1 MRSDKVAITRT
12 EKSVSKEISTPSIRR
27 IKWRDLLGKLIVY
40 VLLTIGAIVFFA
52 PWAWMV
58 SASFQPIGEIFE
70 WPPNWIPD
78 TFTLANYSKFLT
90 AEGFFRWVLNS
101 GFLAVVVLVVQMFFN
116 SLAAYSFAKQKF
128 PGRDSLFLMMLAT
141 LMIPGQLFL
150 IPNYLIL
157 LRSPLFGGNN
167 LLGVGGHGMLDS
179 FWGIIIPYSF
189 SVWSV
194 FFMRQYMKTIPDDL
208 LDAARMDGAS
218 EFTIYS
224 KVILPLCGP
233 ALAAQAIFTFTF
245 VWNDF
250 FWPLIVI
257 SNPELRTLQL
267 GLALFI
273 IKNKTVWDFVFAGSV
288 ISTLPVLLIF
298 IFFQKYFI
306 RGIALTG
313 MK

>member
-1 MRSDKVAITRT
+1 VAITQT
-12 EKSVSKEISTPSIRR
+12 EKSVSKPISTPEIRAN
-27 IKWRDLLGKLIVY
+27 KLKNLLGRLIIY
-40 VLLTIGAIVFFA
+40 ALLIIGSIIFIA

-58 SASFQPIGEIFE
+58 SASFQPIGDIFD
-70 WPPNWIPD
+70 WPPNWIPE
-78 TFTLANYSKFLT
+78 TFTLANYAKFLA

-101 GFLAVVVLVVQMFFN
+101 GFLAVVVLVLQMFFN
-116 SLAAYSFAKQKF
+116 SLAAYTFAKRKF
-128 PGRDSLFLMMLAT
+128 PGRDGLFLLMLGT

-167 LLGVGGHGMLDS
+167 LMGVGGHGMLDS

-194 FFMRQYMKTIPDDL
+194 FFMRQYMKGIPDDL

-224 KVILPLCGP
+224 KVVMPLCGP
-233 ALAAQAIFTFTF
+233 VLAAQAIFTFTF

-250 FWPLIVI
+250 FWPLIVT
-257 SNPELRTLQL
+257 SSPELRTLQL

-273 IKNKTVWDFVFAGSV
+273 LKNKTVWDVVFAGSV
-288 ISTLPVLLIF
+288 VSTLPVLLIF

>member
-1 MRSDKVAITRT
+1 VAITRT
-12 EKSVSKEISTPSIRR
+12 EKSVSEPISRPVTRT
-27 IKWRDLLGKLIVY
+27 IKWKDVIGRLIVY
-40 VLLTIGAIVFFA
+40 IILIVGSIIFIA
-52 PWAWMV
+52 PWVWML
-58 SASFQPIGEIFE
+58 SASFQPIGKIFE

-78 TFTLANYSKFLT
+78 VVTLQNYRKFLA

-101 GFLAVVVLVVQMFFN
+101 GFLAVVVLVVQTFFN
-116 SLAAYSFAKQKF
+116 SLAAYSFAKRKF
-128 PGRDSLFLMMLAT
+128 PGRDALFLLMLAT

-167 LLGVGGHGMLDS
+167 LLGMGGHGMLDS

-218 EFTIYS
+218 EFTIYW
-224 KVILPLCGP
+224 KVVLPLCGP
-233 ALAAQAIFTFTF
+233 VLAAQAIFTFTF

-257 SNPELRTLQL
+257 SSSELRTLQL

-273 IKNKTVWDFVFAGSV
+273 IKNKTVWDIVFAGSV

>member
-1 MRSDKVAITRT
+1 MAITRT
-12 EKSVSKEISTPSIRR
+12 EKSVPKPETISRPAVRT
-27 IKWRDLLGKLIVY
+27 IKWKNVLGKAVVY
-40 VLLTIGAIVFFA
+40 LLLTIGAITFIA

-58 SASFQPIGEIFE
+58 SASFQPLRDIFE
-70 WPPNWIPD
+70 WPPNWVPD
-78 TFTLANYSKFLT
+78 TFTLQNYTRFLT

-101 GFLAVVVLVVQMFFN
+101 GFLAIVVLLVQMFFN
-116 SLAAYSFAKQKF
+116 SLAAYSFAKRKF
-128 PGRDSLFLMMLAT
+128 PGRDALFLLMLGT

-157 LRSPLFGGNN
+157 LRTPLFGGNN
-167 LLGVGGHGMLDS
+167 LIGMGGNGMLDS
-179 FWGIIIPYSF
+179 FWGIIVPYSF

-194 FFMRQYMKTIPDDL
+194 FFMRQYMKSIPDDL
-208 LDAARMDGAS
+208 IDAARMDGAS

-233 ALAAQAIFTFTF
+233 VLAAQAIFTFTF

-257 SNPELRTLQL
+257 DSAELRTLQL

-273 IKNKTVWDFVFAGSV
+273 IKNKTVWDIVFAGSV
-288 ISTLPVLLIF
+288 ISTLPVLLVF

>member
-1 MRSDKVAITRT
+1 VAITRT
-12 EKSVSKEISTPSIRR
+12 EKSVSEPISRPVTRT
-27 IKWRDLLGKLIVY
+27 IKWKDVIGKLIVY
-40 VLLTIGAIVFFA
+40 IILIVGSIIFIA
-52 PWAWMV
+52 PWVWML
-58 SASFQPIGEIFE
+58 SASFQPIGKIFE

-78 TFTLANYSKFLT
+78 VVTLQNYRKFLA

-101 GFLAVVVLVVQMFFN
+101 GFLAVVVLVVQTFFN
-116 SLAAYSFAKQKF
+116 SLAAYSFAKRKF
-128 PGRDSLFLMMLAT
+128 PGRDALFLLMLAT

-167 LLGVGGHGMLDS
+167 LLGMGGHGMLDS

-218 EFTIYS
+218 EFTIYW
-224 KVILPLCGP
+224 KVVLPLCGP
-233 ALAAQAIFTFTF
+233 VLAAQAIFTFTF

-257 SNPELRTLQL
+257 SSSELRTLQL

-273 IKNKTVWDFVFAGSV
+273 IKNKTVWDIVFAGSV

>member
-1 MRSDKVAITRT
+1 MAITQT
-12 EKSVSKEISTPSIRR
+12 EKSVTKSISRPATRS
-27 IKWRDLLGKLIVY
+27 IKWKEVVGKLVVY
-40 VLLTIGAIVFFA
+40 VLLITGAVIFMA
-52 PWAWMV
+52 PWAWML
-58 SASFQPIGEIFE
+58 SASFQPIGKIFE

-78 TFTLANYSKFLT
+78 ELTLVNYRKFLA

-101 GFLAVVVLVVQMFFN
+101 GFLSVVVLLVQLFFN
-116 SLAAYSFAKQKF
+116 SLAAYSFAKRKF
-128 PGRDSLFLMMLAT
+128 PGRDALFLLMLGT

-167 LLGVGGHGMLDS
+167 IFGVGGHGMLDS

-218 EFTIYS
+218 EFTIYW

-233 ALAAQAIFTFTF
+233 VLAAQAIFTFTF

-273 IKNKTVWDFVFAGSV
+273 IKNKTVWDIVFAGSV
-288 ISTLPVLLIF
+288 ISTLPVLLVF

>member
-1 MRSDKVAITRT
+1 MAITQS
-12 EKSVSKEISTPSIRR
+12 EKSVSKTISTPTVRP
-27 IKWRDLLGKLIVY
+27 IKWKEVLGKVIVY
-40 VLLTIGAIVFFA
+40 ILLTTGAIVFFA

-78 TFTLANYSKFLT
+78 TVTFQNYVRFLT

-101 GFLAVVVLVVQMFFN
+101 GFLAVVVLLVQMFFN
-116 SLAAYSFAKQKF
+116 SLAAYSFAKRKF
-128 PGRDSLFLMMLAT
+128 PGRDGLFLMMLGT

-167 LLGVGGHGMLDS
+167 LLGTGGHGMLDS
-179 FWGIIIPYSF
+179 FWGIIVPYSF

-224 KVILPLCGP
+224 KVVLPLCGP
-233 ALAAQAIFTFTF
+233 VLAAQAIFTFTF

-257 SNPELRTLQL
+257 SSSELRTLQL

-273 IKNKTVWDFVFAGSV
+273 LKNKTVWDVVFAGSV
-288 ISTLPVLLIF
+288 ISTLPVLLVF

>member
-1 MRSDKVAITRT
+1 VAITQT
-12 EKSVSKEISTPSIRR
+12 EKSVSKPISTPEIRAN
-27 IKWRDLLGKLIVY
+27 KLKNLLGRLIIY
-40 VLLTIGAIVFFA
+40 ALLIIGSIIFIA

-58 SASFQPIGEIFE
+58 SASFQPIGDIFD
-70 WPPNWIPD
+70 WPPNWIPE
-78 TFTLANYSKFLT
+78 TFTLANYAKFLA

-101 GFLAVVVLVVQMFFN
+101 GFLAVVVLVLQMFFN
-116 SLAAYSFAKQKF
+116 SLAAYTFAKRKF
-128 PGRDSLFLMMLAT
+128 PGRDGLFLLMLGT

-167 LLGVGGHGMLDS
+167 LMGVGGHGMLDS

-194 FFMRQYMKTIPDDL
+194 FFMRQYMKGIPDDL

-224 KVILPLCGP
+224 KVVMPLCGP
-233 ALAAQAIFTFTF
+233 VLAAQAIFTFTF

-250 FWPLIVI
+250 FWPLIVT
-257 SNPELRTLQL
+257 SSPDLRTLQL

-273 IKNKTVWDFVFAGSV
+273 LKNKTVWDVVFAGSV
-288 ISTLPVLLIF
+288 VSTLPVLLIF

>member
-1 MRSDKVAITRT
+1 VAITQT
-12 EKSVSKEISTPSIRR
+12 EKAVSKPEPTTRPAARTT
-27 IKWRDLLGKLIVY
+27 KWKPVLGKLVVY
-40 VLLTIGAIVFFA
+40 LLLTTGAIVFIA

-58 SASFQPIGEIFE
+58 SASFQPIGDIFE

-78 TFTLANYSKFLT
+78 TFTLDNYRRFLA

-101 GFLAVVVLVVQMFFN
+101 GFLAVVVLLVQLFFN
-116 SLAAYSFAKQKF
+116 SLAAYSFAKLKF
-128 PGRDSLFLMMLAT
+128 PGRDKLFLLMLGT

-150 IPNYLIL
+150 IPNYLII
-157 LRSPLFGGNN
+157 LRSPLFGGND
-167 LLGVGGHGMLDS
+167 LFGMGGIGMRDS
-179 FWGIIIPYSF
+179 FWAIIIPYAF

-194 FFMRQYMKTIPDDL
+194 FFMRQYMKSIPDDL

-218 EFTIYS
+218 EFTIYW
-224 KVILPLCGP
+224 KVVMPLCGP
-233 ALAAQAIFTFTF
+233 VLAAQAIFTFTF

-257 SNPELRTLQL
+257 DSSELRTLQL

-273 IKNKTVWDFVFAGSV
+273 VKNKTVWDIVFAGSV
-288 ISTLPVLLIF
+288 ISTIPVLLIF

>member
-1 MRSDKVAITRT
+1 MAITRT
-12 EKSVSKEISTPSIRR
+12 EKTVSKPESISRPAART
-27 IKWRDLLGKLIVY
+27 IKWNVLIGKLIVY
-40 VLLTIGAIVFFA
+40 ALLTIGAIIFVA

-70 WPPNWIPD
+70 WPPNWIPS
-78 TFTLANYSKFLT
+78 TFTLQNYTKFLA

-101 GFLAVVVLVVQMFFN
+101 GFLAVVVLILQLFFN
-116 SLAAYSFAKQKF
+116 SMAAYSFAKRKF
-128 PGRDSLFLMMLAT
+128 PGRDGLFLLMLGT

-167 LLGVGGHGMLDS
+167 LLGMGGHGMLDS
-179 FWGIIIPYSF
+179 YWGIIIPYSF

-224 KVILPLCGP
+224 RVVLPLCGP
-233 ALAAQAIFTFTF
+233 VLAAQAIFTFTF

-250 FWPLIVI
+250 FWPLIVT
-257 SNPELRTLQL
+257 SSSDLRTLQL

-273 IKNKTVWDFVFAGSV
+273 LKNKTVWDIVFAGSV
-288 ISTLPVLLIF
+288 ISTIPVLLIF

>member
-1 MRSDKVAITRT
+1 VAISRT
-12 EKSVSKEISTPSIRR
+12 EKSVSEPISRAAVRP
-27 IKWRDLLGKLIVY
+27 IKWQDVIGKLIVY
-40 VLLTIGAIVFFA
+40 VILITGSIIFIA
-52 PWAWMV
+52 PWIWMV
-58 SASFQPIGEIFE
+58 SASFQPIGQIFE

-78 TFTLANYSKFLT
+78 TLTLQNYRKFLS

-101 GFLAVVVLVVQMFFN
+101 GFLAVVVLVVQTFFN
-116 SLAAYSFAKQKF
+116 SLAAYSFAKRKF
-128 PGRDSLFLMMLAT
+128 PGRDALFLLMLAT

-167 LLGVGGHGMLDS
+167 ILGVGGHGMLDS

-194 FFMRQYMKTIPDDL
+194 FFMRQYMKGIPDDL

-218 EFTIYS
+218 EFQIYW
-224 KVILPLCGP
+224 KVVMPLCGP
-233 ALAAQAIFTFTF
+233 VLAAQAIFTFTF

-257 SNPELRTLQL
+257 SNPDLRTLQL

-273 IKNKTVWDFVFAGSV
+273 IKNKTVWDIVFAGSV
-288 ISTLPVLLIF
+288 VSTLPVLLIF

>member
-1 MRSDKVAITRT
+1 
-12 EKSVSKEISTPSIRR
+12 
-27 IKWRDLLGKLIVY
+27 
-40 VLLTIGAIVFFA
+40 
-52 PWAWMV
+52 MV

-70 WPPNWIPD
+70 WPPNWIPQ
-78 TFTLANYSKFLT
+78 TPTLANYRKFLA

-101 GFLAVVVLVVQMFFN
+101 GFLAVVVLVLQMFLN
-116 SLAAYSFAKQKF
+116 SLAAYTFAKRKF
-128 PGRDSLFLMMLAT
+128 PGRDGLFLLMLGT

-167 LLGVGGHGMLDS
+167 ILGVGGHGMLDS

-194 FFMRQYMKTIPDDL
+194 FFMRQYMKGIPDDL
-208 LDAARMDGAS
+208 LDAARMDGAF

-224 KVILPLCGP
+224 KVVMPLCGP
-233 ALAAQAIFTFTF
+233 VLAAQAIFTFTF

-250 FWPLIVI
+250 FWPLIVT
-257 SNPELRTLQL
+257 SSPELRTLQL

-273 IKNKTVWDFVFAGSV
+273 LKNKTVWDIAFAGSV
-288 ISTLPVLLIF
+288 V
-298 IFFQKYFI
+298 
-306 RGIALTG
+306 
-313 MK
+313 

>member
-1 MRSDKVAITRT
+1 MAITQT
-12 EKSVSKEISTPSIRR
+12 EKSVSKPISTPEIRAN
-27 IKWRDLLGKLIVY
+27 KLKMLLGRLIIY
-40 VLLTIGAIVFFA
+40 ALLIIGSIIFIA

-70 WPPNWIPD
+70 WPPNWIPQ
-78 TFTLANYSKFLT
+78 TPTLANYRKFLA

-101 GFLAVVVLVVQMFFN
+101 GFLAIVVLVIQMFLN
-116 SLAAYSFAKQKF
+116 SLAAYTFAKRKF
-128 PGRDSLFLMMLAT
+128 PGRDGLFLLMLGT

-167 LLGVGGHGMLDS
+167 ILGVGGHGMLDS

-194 FFMRQYMKTIPDDL
+194 FFMRQYMKGIPDDL

-224 KVILPLCGP
+224 KVVMPLCGP
-233 ALAAQAIFTFTF
+233 VLAAQAIFTFTF

-250 FWPLIVI
+250 FWPLIVT
-257 SNPELRTLQL
+257 SSPELRTLQL

-273 IKNKTVWDFVFAGSV
+273 LKNKTVWDIVFAGSV
-288 ISTLPVLLIF
+288 VSTLPVLLIF

>member
-1 MRSDKVAITRT
+1 MAITQT
-12 EKSVSKEISTPSIRR
+12 EKSVSKQISTPAIRANR
-27 IKWRDLLGKLIVY
+27 WKGFLGKLLVY
-40 VLLTIGAIVFFA
+40 ALLTTGAIIFLA

-58 SASFQPIGEIFE
+58 SASFQPIGKIFD
-70 WPPNWIPD
+70 WPPNWIPE
-78 TFTLANYSKFLT
+78 TFTLANYTKFLA

-101 GFLAVVVLVVQMFFN
+101 GFLAVVVLVIQMFFN
-116 SLAAYSFAKQKF
+116 SMAAYTFAKRKF
-128 PGRDSLFLMMLAT
+128 PGRDGLFLLMLGT

-150 IPNYLIL
+150 IPNYIIL

-167 LLGVGGHGMLDS
+167 ILGTGGYGMLDS

-194 FFMRQYMKTIPDDL
+194 FFMRQYMKGIPDDL

-218 EFTIYS
+218 EFLIYW
-224 KVILPLCGP
+224 KVVMPLCGP
-233 ALAAQAIFTFTF
+233 VLAAQAIFTFTF

-257 SNPELRTLQL
+257 SSPELRTLQL

-273 IKNKTVWDFVFAGSV
+273 LKNKTVWDVVFAGSV
-288 ISTLPVLLIF
+288 ISTLPVLLVF
-298 IFFQKYFI
+298 LFFQKYFI

>member
-1 MRSDKVAITRT
+1 MAITQS
-12 EKSVSKEISTPSIRR
+12 EKSVSKPISTPAVRPV
-27 IKWRDLLGKLIVY
+27 KWNEVLGKVIVY
-40 VLLTIGAIVFFA
+40 ILLTTGAIIFFA

-58 SASFQPIGEIFE
+58 SASFQPIGQIFE

-78 TFTLANYSKFLT
+78 TITFQNYVRFLS

-101 GFLAVVVLVVQMFFN
+101 GFLAIVVLLVQMFFN
-116 SLAAYSFAKQKF
+116 SLAAYSFAKRKF
-128 PGRDSLFLMMLAT
+128 PGRDALFLLMLGT

-179 FWGIIIPYSF
+179 FWGIIVPYSF

-233 ALAAQAIFTFTF
+233 VLAAQAIFTFTF

-257 SNPELRTLQL
+257 SSSDLRTLQL

-273 IKNKTVWDFVFAGSV
+273 LKNKTVWDVVFAGSV
-288 ISTLPVLLIF
+288 ISTLPVLLVF

>member
-1 MRSDKVAITRT
+1 VAITQS
-12 EKSVSKEISTPSIRR
+12 EKSVSKPLSAPQVRS
-27 IKWRDLLGKLIVY
+27 IKWKDLLGKLIIY
-40 VLLTIGAIVFFA
+40 ILLTTGAIIFIA
-52 PWAWMV
+52 PWIWMV
-58 SASFQPIGEIFE
+58 SASFQPIGKIFD

-78 TFTLANYSKFLT
+78 TFTLANYQKFLK
-90 AEGFFRWVLNS
+90 AEGFYRWVLNS
-101 GFLAVVVLVVQMFFN
+101 AFLAVVVLVGQMFFN
-116 SLAAYSFAKQKF
+116 SLAAYTFAKRKF
-128 PGRDSLFLMMLAT
+128 PGRDVLFIMMLGT

-157 LRSPLFGGNN
+157 LHSPLFGGNN
-167 LLGVGGHGMLDS
+167 ILGQGGIGMLDS
-179 FWGIIIPYSF
+179 FWGIIVPYSF

-194 FFMRQYMKTIPDDL
+194 FFMRQYMKGIPDDL
-208 LDAARMDGAS
+208 LDAARMDGAT
-218 EFTIYS
+218 EFQIYR

-233 ALAAQAIFTFTF
+233 VLAAQAIFTFTL

-257 SNPELRTLQL
+257 SDAKLRTLQL
-267 GLALFI
+267 GLALFV
-273 IKNKTVWDFVFAGSV
+273 IKNKTVWDVVFAGSV
-288 ISTLPVLLIF
+288 ISTLPVLLVF

>member
-1 MRSDKVAITRT
+1 
-12 EKSVSKEISTPSIRR
+12 
-27 IKWRDLLGKLIVY
+27 
-40 VLLTIGAIVFFA
+40 
-52 PWAWMV
+52 MV

-70 WPPNWIPD
+70 WPPNWIPN
-78 TFTLANYSKFLT
+78 TFTLQNYVKFLA
-90 AEGFFRWVLNS
+90 AEGFFRWVINS
-101 GFLAVVVLVVQMFFN
+101 GFLAVVVLCVQMFFN
-116 SLAAYSFAKQKF
+116 SMAAYAFAKRKF
-128 PGRDSLFLMMLAT
+128 PGRDALFLMMLGT

-167 LLGVGGHGMLDS
+167 LLGMGGHGMLDS

-194 FFMRQYMKTIPDDL
+194 FFFRQYMKSIPDDL
-208 LDAARMDGAS
+208 LDAARMDGAN
-218 EFTIYS
+218 EFVIYW

-233 ALAAQAIFTFTF
+233 VLAAQAIFTFTF

-257 SNPELRTLQL
+257 SRPELRTLQL

-273 IKNKTVWDFVFAGSV
+273 LKNKTVWDVVFAGSV
-288 ISTLPVLLIF
+288 ISTIPVLLIF

>member
-1 MRSDKVAITRT
+1 VAITQS
-12 EKSVSKEISTPSIRR
+12 EKSVSKPISTPAVRPV
-27 IKWRDLLGKLIVY
+27 KWKEVLGKVIVY
-40 VLLTIGAIVFFA
+40 ILLTTGAIIFFA

-58 SASFQPIGEIFE
+58 SASFQPIGQIFE

-78 TFTLANYSKFLT
+78 TITLQNYVRFLS

-101 GFLAVVVLVVQMFFN
+101 GFLAIVVLLVQMFFN
-116 SLAAYSFAKQKF
+116 SLAAYSFAKRKF
-128 PGRDSLFLMMLAT
+128 PGRDALFLLMLGT

-167 LLGVGGHGMLDS
+167 LLGIGGHGMLDS
-179 FWGIIIPYSF
+179 FWGIIVPYSF

-233 ALAAQAIFTFTF
+233 VLAAQAIFTFTF

-257 SNPELRTLQL
+257 SSSELRTLQL

-273 IKNKTVWDFVFAGSV
+273 LKNKTVWDVVFAGSV
-288 ISTLPVLLIF
+288 ISTLPVLLVF

>member
-1 MRSDKVAITRT
+1 MAITQS
-12 EKSVSKEISTPSIRR
+12 EKSVSKPISTPAVRPV
-27 IKWRDLLGKLIVY
+27 KWKEVLGKVIVY
-40 VLLTIGAIVFFA
+40 ILLTTGAIVFFA

-58 SASFQPIGEIFE
+58 SASFQPIGQIFE

-78 TFTLANYSKFLT
+78 TITLQNYVRFLS

-101 GFLAVVVLVVQMFFN
+101 GFLAIVVLLVQMFFN
-116 SLAAYSFAKQKF
+116 SLAAYSFAKRKF
-128 PGRDSLFLMMLAT
+128 PGRDALFLLMLGT

-167 LLGVGGHGMLDS
+167 LLGIGGHGMLDS
-179 FWGIIIPYSF
+179 FWGIIVPYSF

-233 ALAAQAIFTFTF
+233 VLAAQAIFTFTF

-257 SNPELRTLQL
+257 SSSELRTLQL

-273 IKNKTVWDFVFAGSV
+273 LKNKTVWDVVFAGSV
-288 ISTLPVLLIF
+288 ISTLPVLLVF